1 LDRLDCEAAQTG
13 VRDPEGAH
21 VLELTMASVSAQD
34 SAATAGMLMAEA
46 PSDPGTVLRVGRD
59 KSVCRL
65 ATPDDWLFVSRV
77 HLEFLCGP
85 DGSWQVTWLRGTHAD
100 PSSEVSLVLLG
111 RQAQALPYGGTA
123 TLPQGGSGELVIQ
136 DRTAPRSVNVGFYHE
151 L

>member
-1 LDRLDCEAAQTG
+1 M
-13 VRDPEGAH
+13 
-21 VLELTMASVSAQD
+21 LELTMASVSGAD
-34 SAATAGMLMAEA
+34 AGATAGMLMADA

-85 DGSWQVTWLRGTHAD
+85 DGGWQVTWLRGSNTE
-100 PSSEVSLVLLG
+100 PSSEVALTLPGLPV
-111 RQAQALPYGGTA
+111 QPLPYGGTA
-123 TLPQGGSGELVIQ
+123 RLPQGGSGELVIQ

-151 L
+151 V